1 MPRGG
6 KREGAGR
13 KALPYRIK
21 LEIGFWCEDQWR
33 RTMKAKAFERHRAR
47 PKGRKIAGLQA
58 DAWVAGRRV
67 LALFVQ
73 APKHLIDRALAP
85 ISKNIQALDRYRSE
99 PVRKVKGARAAIL
112 KLAAQKF
119 NVAPTSAGDYWK
131 MARATEVRL
140 KKLRD
145 RRGAPK

>member
-6 KREGAGR
+6 KKEGAGR
-13 KALPYRIK
+13 KALPYLTK

-33 RTMKAKAFERHRAR
+33 RTMKAKTVERLRAR
-47 PKGRKIAGLQA
+47 PEVRKIAHLQA
-58 DAWVAGRRV
+58 AARVAGSRV
-67 LALFVQ
+67 LARFVQ
-73 APKHLIDRALAP
+73 APKHVFDRALAP
-85 ISKNIQALDRYRSE
+85 ISKKIQAIGRCHSE
-99 PVRKVKGARAAIL
+99 PERKVKGARASIL

-131 MARATEVRL
+131 MARATEVSL
-140 KKLRD
+140 KKLPD